1 MSCFIRTRTPI
12 QCRTHHQK
20 VLKKYVSIANIILKL
35 SEKLGIEDRET
46 PYCSIAQ
53 ENTRQRLRQGEIG
66 MIQKENYRKRSLS
79 EEQSEHDPSDNFFL
93 STYDLFDSFL
103 MEDLRTP
110 RSKRQASLEY
120 ISKYSMEG

>member
-20 VLKKYVSIANIILKL
+20 VLKKHVSIANIIRKL

-66 MIQKENYRKRSLS
+66 MIQKEIYRKRSLS
-79 EEQSEHDPSDNFFL
+79 EEKSEHDPSDNFFL

-103 MEDLRTP
+103 MEDLRTS
-110 RSKRQASLEY
+110 RSKRQDSLEY